1 MLKDSNRIV
10 ENGVH
15 ELYFNTKANDDTEIS
30 KLLQYFKRTNVGN
43 EDFGALS
50 DTVNYY
56 KDTEEGVSHMCDEV
70 KRYGDE
76 RAAKAEERGKASKC
90 IQMVSSVMK
99 NTNSSLEQAL
109 QMTGTTME
117 EYIASLTLLNTPKS
131 A

>member
-1 MLKDSNRIV
+1 MAIPRQ
-10 ENGVH
+10 G
-15 ELYFNTKANDDTEIS
+15 
-30 KLLQYFKRTNVGN
+30 
-43 EDFGALS
+43 
-50 DTVNYY
+50 
-56 KDTEEGVSHMCDEV
+56 
-70 KRYGDE
+70 
-76 RAAKAEERGKASKC
+76 KAEERGKASKC